1 MNPLRHFAGP
11 LRFYRF
17 KAATTILNKVNACQ
31 AVPAAYVPSTFVKR
45 FKAPKVMK
53 PPQVTGGY
61 IPKTEIL
68 AIDDPPV
75 AGPSKMLYGPAPSAT
90 GKTIAQSSFY
100 AAPKQTPDRI
110 FQGEKSN
117 KDRLMWGGALHDPKA
132 EGAIVMQRPDQDSI
146 QAKEQTRK

>member
-1 MNPLRHFAGP
+1 MTR
-11 LRFYRF
+11 
-17 KAATTILNKVNACQ
+17 T
-31 AVPAAYVPSTFVKR
+31 
-45 FKAPKVMK
+45 
-53 PPQVTGGY
+53 PQPIGGY

-68 AIDDPPV
+68 DIDDQPV
-75 AGPSKMLYGPAPSAT
+75 AGPSKMLYGSAASAT

-132 EGAIVMQRPDQDSI
+132 EGAIVMQRPDKDSV
-146 QAKEQTRK
+146 QAKEQTKK